1 MSRKPLSLVVS
12 ALVLLA
18 ACSSERSANP
28 PTRPAVPPALPGA
41 ATGAIDLQ
49 SLEGRFVFGAGGN
62 SLESTEVY
70 TARADGSGVRRLT
83 NNRIPDFDPSWSPD
97 GREIVFR
104 RHLGENAEI
113 FSMRSDG
120 SGVRNLTREPAVD
133 WGPEWS
139 PDGEWIAFNSGR
151 DSSMDL
157 HGFLVDPNGKHLRRL
172 SDDVFIEYPSWSPD
186 GTRIAFMSQTWNGAG
201 GNYEIFVMNAD
212 GSGVRQLTD
221 VPGDDGWPAWS
232 PDGTKIVFTSLRDDC
247 AFTDRAGCKN
257 LDDIGEYHAL
267 YVMNA
272 DGSNQ
277 TRVTEVFGQ
286 FAVWSPDGEFIA
298 FTPAPDGIYV
308 MRPDGSDLTLIE
320 FEGLDRDIQMPDWVA

>member
-1 MSRKPLSLVVS
+1 MLLTSL
-12 ALVLLA
+12 LVLA
-18 ACSSERSANP
+18 ACSRASAP
-28 PTRPAVPPALPGA
+28 EPHAGQAREQAPEVSLPAGD
-41 ATGAIDLQ
+41 TGAIDLR
-49 SLEGRFVFGAGGN
+49 SLDGRFVFGGGGN
-62 SLESTEVY
+62 SMESTEVY
-70 TARADGSGVRRLT
+70 TARADGSRVTRLT

-97 GREIVFR
+97 GSEIVFR

-113 FSMRSDG
+113 FAMRSDG
-120 SGVRNLTREPAVD
+120 SAVRNLTREPAVD

-151 DSSMDL
+151 DSTSDL
-157 HGFLVDPNGKHLRRL
+157 HGFLIDPDGKRLRRL
-172 SDDVFIEYPSWSPD
+172 SEDVFVEYPSWSPD
-186 GTRIAFMSQTWNGAG
+186 GTKIAFMSQTWNGAG

-247 AFTDRAGCKN
+247 AFTDRAGCKD
-257 LDDIGEYHAL
+257 LDDIGEFHSL
-267 YVMNA
+267 YVMDA

-277 TRVTEVFGQ
+277 TRVTDVFGQ

-298 FTPAPDGIYV
+298 FTPAPGGIWV

-320 FEGLDRDIQMPDWVA
+320 IEGLDRDIQMPDWVA